1 MTKNKKMTLDEML
14 EIIGNAE
21 LRAEKYTFSEIDIIR
36 EAFNGIKAAL
46 EKEKWISVTER
57 LPEKEGEY
65 LVVKHLVV
73 KAKKIND
80 YIIDIAKWSS
90 ENEFNNGFH
99 KAFEVLAWRPL
110 PEYHREKSITEIEEW
125 LSSFNTES
133 ATECFTAV
141 QRLKESLND
150 RLDEGNTR

>member
-46 EKEKWISVTER
+46 EKEKWIHVTER
-57 LPEKEGEY
+57 LPEKEGKY
-65 LVVKHLVV
+65 LVVKDY
-73 KAKKIND
+73 KPND
-80 YIIDIAKWSS
+80 YIIDIAEWSN
-90 ENEFNNGFH
+90 EFEFNNGFYRVM
-99 KAFEVLAWRPL
+99 KVLAWRPL
-110 PEYHREKSITEIEEW
+110 PEYHREKNITGIEEW
-125 LSSFNTES
+125 LSTFNTDS

-141 QRLKESLND
+141 QRLKESVND